1 MSPSTLLQSLLGS
14 LLDSPAVVEIAT
26 QAGGKALSLI
36 REHFTYSAYEISQA
50 YQDSYGYALGSI
62 RVGLAAPDKFFAF
75 TDEIFQSKI
84 TREFSVQIEKHYF
97 QPFAEK
103 RDRKSDDFST
113 LRKQLVENIKDLS
126 KRAESFQFEKVTEED
141 LAALI
146 NYQGTI
152 AITDLVI
159 EQISPVDDT
168 VADFLRYDGLLGN
181 ALVFFFREGIRRDE
195 RLKTTQEM
203 LQREGLC
210 VAVQDIQNELEAV
223 EVRII
228 EAVKKKSSSLE
239 LAQRQDQLIQVETA
253 WQTRHAQ
260 LIQFNQRFE
269 NQLGELLAWAEDVDA
284 TLKGIEIG
292 VKGNKIL
299 LEEILEKVTEVIA
312 RQEVSAQIKPRDEFT
327 HYSSSSQRFILEMF
341 SQLKQLSPKTPQYY
355 RASILVGS
363 ALSSTGDLKRAA
375 RLFQQTID
383 NTQNPAER
391 ALAHFNLF
399 QVQLRD
405 KAYGEALKNLEAAI
419 QIDKEEFESEQYC
432 LHDSHKYPMKRILGA
447 GGMGCVFLCGYSL
460 EENVHVAVKCFW
472 ENRKGSRD
480 EIFSEPLLMAKIAG
494 KWVPKPLDYGY
505 FDNAQQARAF
515 FVTEYIEGAIDGE
528 AWLEKEGHLEVKTA
542 LPVALQIAQGLQ
554 IAHQAGIYH
563 LDLKPANLL
572 LKQTEKGIAVKIID
586 FGLSQVATSLRDEVA
601 GQKNPSGLTT
611 FGQAIFGTLDY
622 APPEQQ
628 GYTQFGEPSAKSDIF
643 AFGKTLY
650 RLLTGEMPLEVAP
663 ETLEHAPNWYQLLYS
678 CTRANPAIRLPS
690 VEILISRLKAI
701 EAASDTK
708 KKEAAE
714 LAKRQ
719 AEAERLEKRRQLQK
733 EQAELAKRQ
742 AEAERLEKRR
752 QLEKVQRE
760 EAQYGKRFQFEVV
773 TVNRKGEISHREEK
787 QARCRTEDLGKGITL
802 EMVYIP
808 SGTFTMG
815 SPENEKER
823 MSRESSQHQVTVPA
837 FFMAKYPVTQAQWQ
851 AIIGNNPSFFK
862 GENRPVEKVS
872 WEESVEFCQRLTE
885 KTGKTYRLPSE
896 AEWEY
901 ACRAGTT
908 TPFYFG
914 ETITTDLVNYHGDYP
929 YGSAP
934 KGVYR
939 GKTTDVGSF
948 PPNAFGL
955 YDMHGNVWE
964 WCADHWHENYEGAPT
979 DGSVWKE
986 SGDEG
991 LFVLRGGS
999 WGDGAGRARSAGR
1012 GGGSRADRDG
1022 DLGFRLASLHIH
1034 ENTYSELL
1042 SLRSQRA

>member
-36 REHFTYSAYEISQA
+36 REHFTYSAYEISKA
-50 YQDSYGYALGSI
+50 YQDSYSYALGSI
-62 RVGLAAPDKFFAF
+62 RVGLAAPDKTFAF
-75 TDEIFQSKI
+75 TDKIFQSKI
-84 TREFSVQIEKHYF
+84 TREFADQIEKHYF

-103 RDRKSDDFST
+103 RGVKSDDLSP

-126 KRAESFQFEKVTEED
+126 KRAEPFQFEKITEED

-159 EQISPVDDT
+159 EQIAPVDDT
-168 VADFLRYDGLLGN
+168 VADFLCYDGLLGN
-181 ALVFFFREGIRRDE
+181 ALLFFFREGIRRDE

-210 VAVQDIQNELEAV
+210 VAVQDIQSELKAV
-223 EVRII
+223 EGRII
-228 EAVKKKSSSLE
+228 EAVKKKSPILA

-253 WQTRHAQ
+253 WQMRHAQ

-269 NQLGELLAWAEDVDA
+269 NQLGELLTWAEAVYFA
-284 TLKGIEIG
+284 LENLQVQVEETNEN
-292 VKGNKIL
+292 VKETKSLVEEL
-299 LEEILEKVTEVIA
+299 LDKVTALMA
-312 RQEVSAQIKPRDEFT
+312 RQDVSAQIKPRDEFT
-327 HYSSSSQRFILEMF
+327 HYSSSSQRFILDVF
-341 SQLKQLSPKTPQYY
+341 SQLKRLSPKTPQYY

-363 ALSSTGDLKRAA
+363 ALSSTGDLDRAS
-375 RLFQQTID
+375 RLFQQTIE
-383 NTQNPAER
+383 NTQNPAEK

-405 KAYGEALKNLEAAI
+405 KAYGDALINLEAAI
-419 QIDKEEFESEQYC
+419 KIDPQQYA

-447 GGMGCVFLCGYSL
+447 GGMGCVFLCGHRL
-460 EENVHVAVKCFW
+460 KKNVRVAVKCFW

-480 EIFSEPLLMAKIAG
+480 EIFSEPLLMAEIAG
-494 KWVPKPLDYGY
+494 EWVPEPLDYGY

-528 AWLEKEGHLEVKTA
+528 AWLEKEGQLQVKTA

-554 IAHQAGIYH
+554 IAHQAGIFH

-572 LKQTEKGIAVKIID
+572 LKQTEKGIVVKIID
-586 FGLSQVATSLRDEVA
+586 FGLSQVATSLRDSVA
-601 GQKNPSGLTT
+601 GQKTRSGLTT

-628 GYTQFGEPSAKSDIF
+628 GYAELGEPSAKSDIF

-650 RLLTGEMPLEVAP
+650 RLLTGEIPLEVEP

-678 CTRANPAIRLPS
+678 CTRANPAKRLSS
-690 VEILISRLKAI
+690 VEMLISRLKAI
-701 EAASDTK
+701 EVGSDTK
-708 KKEAAE
+708 NGTLARPEWVTTPARGNQKEAAE
-714 LAKRQ
+714 
-719 AEAERLEKRRQLQK
+719 
-733 EQAELAKRQ
+733 
-742 AEAERLEKRR
+742 
-752 QLEKVQRE
+752 RE
-760 EAQYGKRFQFEVV
+760 EAQYGKLFQFEVL
-773 TVNRKGEISHREEK
+773 TVNNKGEISHREEK
-787 QARCRTEDLGKGITL
+787 QARCQTEDLGKGVML

-815 SPENEKER
+815 SPETEEER
-823 MSRESSQHQVTVPA
+823 RSSESPQHQVIVPA
-837 FFMAKYPVTQAQWQ
+837 FFMGKYPITQSQWQ
-851 AIIGNNPSFFK
+851 AMMGNNPSYFK

-872 WEESVEFCQRLTE
+872 WDEVMKFCQQLSK

-901 ACRAGTT
+901 GCRAATT

-914 ETITTDLVNYHGDYP
+914 ETITTDLVNYYGDYP
-929 YGSAP
+929 YASGP

-939 GKTTDVGSF
+939 VGTTDVDSF

-964 WCADHWHENYEGAPT
+964 WCADPWHDNYEGAPS
-979 DGSVWKE
+979 DGSIWEKDKKGLLAKWF
-986 SGDEG
+986 SNDNEG

-999 WGDGAGRARSAGR
+999 WNNHAWGTRS
-1012 GGGSRADRDG
+1012 SNRDG
-1022 DLGFRLASLHIH
+1022 YSRTGRDWGGGFRLAR
-1034 ENTYSELL
+1034 LL
-1042 SLRSQRA
+1042 